1 MLRINNSKA
10 PANNTAFVVL
20 TSLSIV
26 SLNDCDRDNCNYCNN
41 CNNCDG
47 RDYRED
53 LNNVITINSCAKTA
67 GALTV
72 LAVEDTS

>member
-1 MLRINNSKA
+1 
-10 PANNTAFVVL
+10 VL

-26 SLNDCDRDNCNYCNN
+26 SLNNCDRDNCNYCNDRD
-41 CNNCDG
+41 NCDG
-47 RDYRED
+47 RNYRED
-53 LNNVITINSCAKTA
+53 LNEVITIDSRAETA